1 MERGPDDPPHF
12 GFVDARAHQRDR
24 FELDG
29 GRSRVLLEDCE
40 DRVFHFDFVELPSEM
55 NPVDVVVIA
64 TIAMVLSLGAT
75 LLPSRQG
82 SRVDPVEGLRHE

>member
-1 MERGPDDPPHF
+1 
-12 GFVDARAHQRDR
+12 
-24 FELDG
+24 
-29 GRSRVLLEDCE
+29 
-40 DRVFHFDFVELPSEM
+40 M